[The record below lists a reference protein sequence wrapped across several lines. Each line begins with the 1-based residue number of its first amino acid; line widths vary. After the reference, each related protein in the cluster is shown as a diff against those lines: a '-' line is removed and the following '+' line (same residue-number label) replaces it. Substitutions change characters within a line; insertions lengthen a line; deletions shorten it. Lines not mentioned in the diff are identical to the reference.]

1 MKNQLLSY
9 DDVYS
14 MVRQHCLLRFPQQA
28 DCHPQITVNAY
39 LKSAGSSLHA
49 PAPGLNFSHRTDDV
63 ISDFD
68 RFILSDHDREA
79 LFADIVDMVRWM
91 AENGY
96 LQSGGEGGFA
106 YYPTDKLLRSP
117 TLIF

>member
-9 DDVYS
+9 DDVFR

-28 DCHPQITVNAY
+28 DCHPQITVNGY

-68 RFILSDHDREA
+68 RFIIGDQNREA
-79 LFADIVDMVRWM
+79 LFADITDMVRWM
-91 AENGY
+91 ADNGY
-96 LQSGGEGGFA
+96 LQSGGEEDA
-106 YYPTDKLLRSP
+106 TYYPSDKLLRSP
-117 TLIF
+117 SLIF

>member
-1 MKNQLLSY
+1 MKNQLLEF
-9 DDVYS
+9 DDLYK
-14 MVRQHCLLRFPQQA
+14 MVRQHCLQKFPQQA
-28 DCHPQITVNAY
+28 ECHPQITVNAY

-68 RFILSDHDREA
+68 RFIISDSNREA
-79 LFADIVDMVRWM
+79 LFTDVADMVRWM

-96 LQSGGEGGFA
+96 LQPDRKNEMQF
-106 YYPTDKLLRSP
+106 YPTDKLIRSP